1 MRRANR
7 DTMPE
12 GRMAIDL
19 SKVNEKR
26 QWYKPDGTP
35 LPVLLPVD
43 DYNRKVFLARGWT
56 LRPPA
61 VGAPAPVASKGLSPI
76 EQEIQQARAKAL
88 AKAQAQGSGP
98 ITREV
103 EREIAGKVRD
113 KVPVPALAGVPTFD
127 FLSETPHLSGA
138 PEPVADAGL
147 PGDDPDAGMDEMSGV
162 VDEEPLVAA
171 HFMLRDGFCACGWRT
186 NARLKGSRK
195 QMLNRHLKEK
205 G

>member
-7 DTMPE
+7 DTQPE
-12 GRMAIDL
+12 GQMAIDL

-56 LRPPA
+56 LRPPPIDRGLSAA
-61 VGAPAPVASKGLSPI
+61 VPEKGLSPI
-76 EQEIQQARAKAL
+76 EQEIQRAKAKAL

-127 FLSETPHLSGA
+127 FLA

-147 PGDDPDAGMDEMSGV
+147 PGDDLDAGMDEMSGV

-171 HFMLRDGFCACGWRT
+171 HYMLSDGFCACGWRT
-186 NARLKGSRK
+186 HARLKGSRK

>member
-12 GRMAIDL
+12 GQMAIDL

-56 LRPPA
+56 LRPPPTSRGLSAA
-61 VGAPAPVASKGLSPI
+61 VPEKGLSPI
-76 EQEIQQARAKAL
+76 EREIQQARVKAL
-88 AKAQAQGSGP
+88 AKAQAQGLGP

-103 EREIAGKVRD
+103 EREIAGKVKD
-113 KVPVPALAGVPTFD
+113 KMAQTPAPNAVGVPGFD
-127 FLSETPHLSGA
+127 FLA
-138 PEPVADAGL
+138 PEPIM
-147 PGDDPDAGMDEMSGV
+147 DDLDAGMDEMSGV
-162 VDEEPLVAA
+162 VVEEPLVAA
-171 HFMLRDGFCACGWRT
+171 HYMLSDGFCACGWRT
-186 NARLKGSRK
+186 HARLKGSRK